1 MSPAASLVQQKIRL
15 FVKKFGKGFHSK
27 KAYKKL
33 EHASE
38 SSKNKHKD
46 GDQVQVPEGYVAVY
60 VGEERRKYEVSLKC
74 LSCPAFQE
82 LISESMPDVLDVKIE
97 GPIMLSS
104 CPTERFDVLIR
115 LHAWDIACMEV

>member
-15 FVKKFGKGFHSK
+15 FVKKLGKGFHSK

-38 SSKNKHKD
+38 SSKNKHKH
-46 GDQVQVPEGYVAVY
+46 GDQVQVPE
-60 VGEERRKYEVSLKC
+60 
-74 LSCPAFQE
+74 AFQE
-82 LISESMPDVLDVKIE
+82 LIIESLPDVLDVKIE

-115 LHAWDIACMEV
+115 LHAWNIACMEV